1 MNIEWPEIPYAP
13 WRDTCS
19 ALHLYTQIV
28 GKYRL
33 ARTPWI
39 NHSWQASLYVN
50 ARGFTTGI
58 IPDGTGGIEMAFDL
72 IDHKLVAQTAMGGA
86 AQFDL
91 APGTVAG
98 FHARFRE

>member
-1 MNIEWPEIPYAP
+1 MIEWPEIPYAP

-39 NHSWQASLYVN
+39 NHSWQRALYVN
-50 ARGFTTGI
+50 RAASPPLV
-58 IPDGTGGIEMAFDL
+58 PDGSGAIELAFDL
-72 IDHKLVAQTAMGGA
+72 IDHKSSRLSLRRAHGA
-86 AQFDL
+86 ARASRRGPSRDSTL
-91 APGTVAG
+91 G
-98 FHARFRE
+98 FAR